1 MTVSGNFP
9 MHRPLNPGGNVSRT
23 QLLPCLVLLAALC
36 SVLLP
41 QHADSGES
49 QTWLH
54 EIRVGVLDHDT
65 DNLWSDS
72 SREDGIDY
80 NAELIFA
87 PSLPLWHGTLR
98 PNLGASMNDRGNTSK
113 IYGGGVWQYLWR
125 NGVLLDLGLGL
136 ALHDGETDN
145 LLAPDRKQLGST
157 LLFHI
162 SAEVGYCLTDHSRLL
177 LMFDHISNGYLADPN
192 EGLDTLGIRYGY
204 LF

>member
-1 MTVSGNFP
+1 MSPPN
-9 MHRPLNPGGNVSRT
+9 
-23 QLLPCLVLLAALC
+23 LLTRLVLLAALC
-36 SVLLP
+36 SFLLP
-41 QHADSGES
+41 QRAESGED

-65 DNLWSDS
+65 DNLWSGS
-72 SREDGIDY
+72 SREDGIDL
-80 NAELIFA
+80 NAELVFT
-87 PSLPLWHGTLR
+87 PSLALWHGTLR
-98 PNLGASMNDRGNTSK
+98 PNLGVSVNDSGNTGK

-145 LLAPDRKQLGST
+145 LQAPDRKQLGST

-162 SAEVGYCLTDHSRLL
+162 SAEIGYCLTDRSRLL
-177 LMFDHISNGYLADPN
+177 LMFDHMSNGYLADPN